1 MLDKESFN
9 VSVNSRINDIL
20 ESDKINFNISSK
32 NAMINSIIFY
42 YFKFEIKKIEEE
54 IKEKLKSKLGKI
66 KTKLETENII
76 ELMRDLR
83 KIDAKKEKDTSKL
96 NFRLNKKTYDEYY
109 KYILDLEEEK
119 INITKLFREIFEWY
133 CSKKQYER
141 EQIVC
146 QDLIKIIKEQLQPVK
161 KEKRSLKL
169 EIKTLKNKEVE
180 VIPLGIVISK
190 NENYSYLL
198 GYTELV
204 DRNTF
209 EKIGKFDILP
219 TRISNIQKIT
229 AGKVFKIV
237 RDKNI
242 EESFYS
248 VKSNIIDK
256 ANEMM
261 ENRVVSYGDESEV
274 KLALTEKGNEM
285 LGIILHNRPFRLDK
299 VNKEEVIKDSGE
311 KTYIYTFNSTHF
323 AVKTYFLAFGKEC
336 TILAPEKLKQDFK
349 NHYINAFNNYK

>member
-1 MLDKESFN
+1 MLDKENFN
-9 VSVNSRINDIL
+9 VSVNSKINDIL
-20 ESDKINFNISSK
+20 ESDRINFNIRSK
-32 NAMINSIIFY
+32 NAMINSIIHY
-42 YFKFEIKKIEEE
+42 YFTSEVEKIETEV
-54 IKEKLKSKLGKI
+54 KKRLKNKLGKI
-66 KTKLETENII
+66 KTKLEVENII
-76 ELMRDLR
+76 ELIYDLR
-83 KIDAKKEKDTSKL
+83 KVDVKKEKDTSKL
-96 NFRLNKKTYDEYY
+96 NFRLNNQTYDEYY
-109 KYILDLEEEK
+109 KYILDLEDEK
-119 INITKLFREIFEWY
+119 INFSKLFREIFEWY

-146 QDLIKIIKEQLQPVK
+146 RDLIKIIKEQLQK
-161 KEKRSLKL
+161 KRSLKL
-169 EIKTLKNKEVE
+169 EIKTLKSKEVE

-209 EKIGKFDILP
+209 EKTGKFDILP

-229 AGKVFKIV
+229 VGKVFKIV
-237 RDKNI
+237 KDKNI

-248 VKSNIIDK
+248 VKSNVIDK

-261 ENRVVSYGDESEV
+261 ENRVISYGDESEI

-299 VNKEEVIKDSGE
+299 VNKEEIIKDSGE

-323 AVKTYFLAFGKEC
+323 AVKTYFLSFGKEC
-336 TILAPEKLKQDFK
+336 TILAPEKLKEDFK
-349 NHYINAFNNYK
+349 KHYAASLDNYNN